1 MVATFALR
9 PLTRKLLR
17 DLWRMRGQVLAV
29 AIVAMCGIATLVTM
43 RGAYEALVAAQA
55 DYYRRGHFAEVF
67 AGVKRAP
74 LTLLARV
81 REIPGV
87 ADAAG
92 RVVFDATADIPGL
105 DEPATTRLV
114 SVPARVDSGLNRVT
128 VRRGRYL
135 EPGGHNEV
143 LVSEAFAN
151 ANLLKPGDAF
161 DAVVNGRRERL
172 HIVGIGIS
180 PEFVNEARG
189 DVFPDNRRFGIA
201 WMEAG
206 ALAGAMGL
214 TDAFNDLAVTLAP
227 HASEPAV
234 IDALDR
240 LLAPYGGFGAYGR
253 EYHASHRMLSDEIA
267 QDRITATVLPAI
279 FLAVAAF
286 LIHNVLQRLTALQR
300 GQIALLKSVGYG
312 HARISLFY
320 LQFAI
325 AAVVTGG
332 LAGIALG
339 AWLGAGLAA
348 LYTNFF
354 HLPTIAF
361 SLSWQTV
368 GAAAAIA
375 VAAAA
380 LGSLLAIQRV
390 LRLSPAEG
398 MRPEVPARYRRGLL
412 ERSGLQRHVPVA
424 LRMMLR
430 DLTRHPAK
438 TALSVLGIAL
448 SLSLI
453 MIGRYSY
460 DALDEI
466 IRVTFRTAQRDDIT
480 LAFNELKGLDAMHAL
495 AAMPG
500 VLRVEPFRAAA
511 VKLRFH
517 HREKRT
523 AITGLYPGTEMR
535 QVLDARERPVQLP
548 GHGLVLTRQLAK
560 VLGAALGDQVT
571 IEFLDGRRRVVDL
584 EVTRI
589 VDEMIG
595 TSAYM
600 DARALA
606 LAMQE
611 RDVASGAYLAIDP
624 LSRAALYRRL
634 KTTPGIASVFLREN
648 MLQSFTRT
656 VAENL
661 TMSTAILMLF
671 ACAIAAGVIY
681 NSARIALSER
691 AMELASLRILGFS
704 RAAVGR
710 LLLGQQ
716 ALLLLVALPLGCLL
730 GYLLI
735 LWLSVLFS
743 TDLFR
748 LPVVVSARTI
758 AISLCVVLLAALA
771 SAALVW
777 HKVQHLDLIEV
788 LKTRE

>member
-1 MVATFALR
+1 MVTRGGSTLD
-9 PLTRKLLR
+9 RKLLR

-29 AIVAMCGIATLVTM
+29 AVVAMCGIATLVTM
-43 RGAYEALVAAQA
+43 RGSYEALVRAQVSYYDNGRFA
-55 DYYRRGHFAEVF
+55 DVF
-67 AGVKRAP
+67 ATVKRAP
-74 LTLLARV
+74 LTLLSRL

-87 ADAAG
+87 ADAEG
-92 RVVFDATADIPGL
+92 RVVFDAMADIPGL

-114 SVPARVDSGLNRVT
+114 SIPATYRSGLNRVE
-128 VRRGRYL
+128 VRRGRYI
-135 EPGGHNEV
+135 EPGARNEV
-143 LVSEAFAN
+143 LVSEAFAT
-151 ANLLKPGDAF
+151 ANQLQPGDTF
-161 DAVVNGRRERL
+161 HAVINGRRERL
-172 HIVGIGIS
+172 NIVGIAIS

-189 DVFPDNRRFGIA
+189 DTFPDNRRFGIA
-201 WMEAG
+201 WMEYS
-206 ALAGAMGL
+206 ALAGTMGL
-214 TDAFNDLAVTLAP
+214 RDAFNDLAITLAP
-227 HASEPAV
+227 HASEQVV
-234 IDALDR
+234 IETLDR
-240 LLAPYGGFGAYGR
+240 MLAPYGCLGAYGR
-253 EYHASHRMLSDEIA
+253 EYQSSHRMLSDEIA
-267 QDRITATVLPAI
+267 QDRVTANVLPAI

-286 LIHNVLQRLTALQR
+286 LIHNVLLRLTALQR
-300 GQIALLKSVGYG
+300 GQIALLKSFGYG
-312 HARISLFY
+312 DVSIGLFY
-320 LQFAI
+320 LKFAL
-325 AAVVTGG
+325 AAVFTGG
-332 LAGIALG
+332 VAGIALG
-339 AWLGAGLAA
+339 AWLGAGLAE

-354 HLPTIAF
+354 HLPHLAF
-361 SLSWQTV
+361 SLSLSTTLAAV
-368 GAAAAIA
+368 AIAAAAA
-375 VAAAA
+375 CV
-380 LGSLLAIQRV
+380 GSILAIGRV
-390 LRLSPAEG
+390 LKLSPAEG
-398 MRPEVPARYRRGLL
+398 LRAEAPVRYSHGP
-412 ERSGLQRHVPVA
+412 LQRFGLMGMVPVA
-424 LRMMLR
+424 LRMVLR
-430 DLTRHPAK
+430 DLTRKPVK

-480 LAFNELKGLDAMHAL
+480 LAFNELKGTSVVHSI

-511 VKLRFH
+511 VKLKFR

-523 AITGLYPGTEMR
+523 AITGLYPGHQLR
-535 QVLDARERPVQLP
+535 QILDEHEQPVLLP
-548 GHGLVLTRQLAK
+548 DRGLVLTRQLAK
-560 VLGAALGDQVT
+560 VLGATLGDQVSV
-571 IEFLDGRRRVVDL
+571 EFLDGRRVIAEV

-600 DARALA
+600 DARAMA
-606 LAMQE
+606 LVM
-611 RDVASGAYLAIDP
+611 RDSEAISGAFLAIDP
-624 LSRAALYRRL
+624 LQRAPLYRQL

-648 MLQSFTRT
+648 MLQSFIRT

-691 AMELASLRILGFS
+691 AVELASLRILGFS
-704 RAAVGR
+704 RGAVGR

-716 ALLLLVALPLGCLL
+716 ALVTLVALPLGVAL
-730 GYLLI
+730 GYLLM

-758 AISLCVVLLAALA
+758 GISIGVVLLAAVA
-771 SAALVW
+771 SALLVW
-777 HKVQHLDLIEV
+777 RKVQRLDLIEV